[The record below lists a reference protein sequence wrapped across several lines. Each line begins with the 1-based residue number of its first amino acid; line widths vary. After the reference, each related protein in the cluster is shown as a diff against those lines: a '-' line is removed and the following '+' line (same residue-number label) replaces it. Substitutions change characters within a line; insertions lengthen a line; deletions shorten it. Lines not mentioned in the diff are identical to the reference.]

1 MLPFLNRSQPNLS
14 SSPSSHSSRNSR
26 SVMAVPSAGY
36 AGHAGHVR
44 RASLT
49 RYTEFLNST
58 AGLQLGDAL
67 LEEMKIAPLFTYDVK
82 NRLKDSYPEAFVQY
96 GLLGQVQEDRE
107 AKDVNPMFLNTN
119 TPFSIFLCGSQGSG
133 KSHTMSCV
141 LENCLLADEDISV
154 SSSNLSGL
162 VFHYD
167 RMLGESIAQ
176 PAYLSSHIPTR
187 VLVSPSNFGR
197 MRRAY
202 ATLNRGAMLTVEP
215 LYLLPR
221 HLNTERIK
229 RLMAVGNGKE
239 MPLYMHTIV
248 KILRNMAMA
257 SGGEAQFNWTEF
269 RTAID
274 KEDLV
279 LGQALPLQLRL
290 DLVESFMKQQ
300 PQSQKSQT
308 PKAQSQ
314 KGKAKRAKSLKSQFV
329 ISEGGSDVVGQPGTL
344 TIIDLTDPVID
355 PDSACILFDI
365 CLAIFVEQTKGGKVV
380 ALDEAH
386 NVRPCSI
393 CPLISESSF
402 SSTTTLS

>member
-1 MLPFLNRSQPNLS
+1 
-14 SSPSSHSSRNSR
+14 
-26 SVMAVPSAGY
+26 MAVPSAGH
-36 AGHAGHVR
+36 AGRAGHVR
-44 RASLT
+44 RASFT
-49 RYTEFLNST
+49 RYTQFLNST

-67 LEEMKIAPLFTYDVK
+67 LDEMKIAPLFTYEVK
-82 NRLKDSYPEAFVQY
+82 NRLKDSHPEAFVQY

-141 LENCLLADEDISV
+141 LENCLMADKDVSV
-154 SSSNLSGL
+154 SRSNLSGL

-187 VLVSPSNFGR
+187 VLVSPSNLGR
-197 MRRAY
+197 MRKAY
-202 ATLNRGAMLTVEP
+202 AKLNRGAMLTVEP

-248 KILRNMAMA
+248 KILRDMAMA
-257 SGGEAQFNWTEF
+257 SSGEAHFNWTEF
-269 RTAID
+269 RAALD
-274 KEDLV
+274 REDLAV
-279 LGQALPLQLRL
+279 GQALPLLLRL
-290 DLVESFMKQQ
+290 DLVESFMKRQ
-300 PQSQKSQT
+300 PPSQKSQST
-308 PKAQSQ
+308 KAQPQ
-314 KGKAKRAKSLKSQFV
+314 KGKDKKAQSLKSQFV
-329 ISEGGSDVVGQPGTL
+329 INEGGNDVVGQPGTL

-355 PDSACILFDI
+355 PDSACVLFDI

-386 NVRPCSI
+386 NVRPSPI
-393 CPLISESSF
+393 FPLRSESSVI
-402 SSTTTLS
+402 STTTLS